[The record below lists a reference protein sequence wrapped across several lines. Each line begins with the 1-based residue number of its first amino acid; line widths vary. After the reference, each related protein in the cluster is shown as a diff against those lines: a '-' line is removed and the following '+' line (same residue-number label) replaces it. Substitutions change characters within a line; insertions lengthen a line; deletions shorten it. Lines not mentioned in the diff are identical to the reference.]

1 MSFARTSLLLALT
14 LALPFSLAPS
24 ADAAPRAAAAR
35 AKAPAKAKAKT
46 KAATKPRT
54 ARTAAKTTLKKT
66 AKEFTPKQA
75 VARTK
80 RLAGSYAKEHGFPTR
95 VVKTGPKG
103 QEIDRIF
110 VPILPGTHESFQNK
124 FTAKGGNGSVIL
136 RHTPNNK
143 HLAMAVEPGDLYL
156 WGQNYNGTTKNTNL
170 MNQYMNT
177 DGTRSNWPGSS
188 IVVHPTNIKTLKGF
202 LTETAKGPRCDGH
215 CMIWLPNAP
224 TGPNKKTLFHDLG
237 ITRSRDGDNMKAKIV
252 HAGNHRV
259 GVVGIHVT
267 SIEQFNAMTPAQ
279 LVGPV
284 PTAGV
289 EAAVRP

>member
-1 MSFARTSLLLALT
+1 MSFARTSVLLSLV
-14 LALPFSLAPS
+14 LALPFAVSTGNVAN
-24 ADAAPRAAAAR
+24 AAPARGAAVPV
-35 AKAPAKAKAKT
+35 KAKAKATT
-46 KAATKPRT
+46 KARTTRARAATRT
-54 ARTAAKTTLKKT
+54 KLKTV
-66 AKEFTPKQA
+66 KEFTPKQA

-80 RLAGSYAKEHGFPTR
+80 SLADSYAKEHNFPTR
-95 VVKTGPKG
+95 LVKTGPKG
-103 QEIDRIF
+103 KEIDRIF
-110 VPILPGTHESFQNK
+110 VPILPETHEAFQKK
-124 FTAKGGNGSVIL
+124 FTAAGGNGSIIL

-156 WGQNYNGTTKNTNL
+156 WGQNYNGTTQNSNL

-177 DGTRSNWPGSS
+177 DGTRSNWPGAS

-202 LTETAKGPRCDGH
+202 LTKTAKGPRCEGH

-267 SIEQFNAMTPAQ
+267 SIKQFNDMTSVE

-289 EAAVRP
+289 DAAVLR